1 MWYPFFAHALTPFL
15 FLILLQK
22 MKVGTFSVSTF
33 ILPAAGQSYGV
44 FSVSLSEKDKEQIYM
59 EYEQMLESRKE
70 EENMRLEQ
78 ARLKQAAQ
86 KAKKKIK
93 K

>member
-1 MWYPFFAHALTPFL
+1 
-15 FLILLQK
+15 
-22 MKVGTFSVSTF
+22 
-33 ILPAAGQSYGV
+33 
-44 FSVSLSEKDKEQIYM
+44 M
-59 EYEQMLESRKE
+59 EYEQMLENRKE

-78 ARLKQAAQ
+78 ARLKQAEQ

>member
-1 MWYPFFAHALTPFL
+1 MLKNNLKLNAIAWKA
-15 FLILLQK
+15 K
-22 MKVGTFSVSTF
+22 S
-33 ILPAAGQSYGV
+33 AGQSYGV

-59 EYEQMLESRKE
+59 EYEQMLKIRKE

-86 KAKKKIK
+86 KTKKKNK

>member
-1 MWYPFFAHALTPFL
+1 MLKNNLKLNAIAWKA
-15 FLILLQK
+15 K
-22 MKVGTFSVSTF
+22 S
-33 ILPAAGQSYGV
+33 AGKSYGV
-44 FSVSLSEKDKEQIYM
+44 FSVTLSEKDKEQIYM
-59 EYEQMLESRKE
+59 EYEQMLEIRKE

-86 KAKKKIK
+86 KTKKKNK

>member
-1 MWYPFFAHALTPFL
+1 MLKNNLKLNAIAWKA
-15 FLILLQK
+15 K
-22 MKVGTFSVSTF
+22 S
-33 ILPAAGQSYGV
+33 AGKSFGV
-44 FSVSLSEKDKEQIYM
+44 FSVTLSEKDKEQIYM
-59 EYEQMLESRKE
+59 EYEQMLEIRKE

-86 KAKKKIK
+86 KTKKKNK

>member
-1 MWYPFFAHALTPFL
+1 MLKNNLKLNAIAWKA
-15 FLILLQK
+15 K
-22 MKVGTFSVSTF
+22 S
-33 ILPAAGQSYGV
+33 AGQSYGV

-59 EYEQMLESRKE
+59 EYEQMLEIRKE

-86 KAKKKIK
+86 KTKKKNK

>member
-1 MWYPFFAHALTPFL
+1 MLKDNLKLNAIAWKA
-15 FLILLQK
+15 K
-22 MKVGTFSVSTF
+22 S
-33 ILPAAGQSYGV
+33 AGQSYGV
-44 FSVSLSEKDKEQIYM
+44 FSATLSEKDKEQIYM
-59 EYEQMLESRKE
+59 EYEQMLENRKE

-78 ARLKQAAQ
+78 VRLKQAEQ

>member
-1 MWYPFFAHALTPFL
+1 MLKNNLKLNAIAWKA
-15 FLILLQK
+15 K
-22 MKVGTFSVSTF
+22 S
-33 ILPAAGQSYGV
+33 AGQSYGV
-44 FSVSLSEKDKEQIYM
+44 FSVTLSEKDKEQIYM
-59 EYEQMLESRKE
+59 EYEQMLENRKE

-78 ARLKQAAQ
+78 ARLKQAEQ